1 MASKK
6 QGPKKRVKPRV
17 SLSIPPEVH
26 QRILELQRILPGASF
41 SGIVGELLKISLPAM
56 EAMTDAMTEARLP
69 DGSVDEQRARDRLAR
84 WAGAQLLGLS
94 DTYGSTAS
102 EEGSKTAA

>member
-1 MASKK
+1 MACKK

-17 SLSIPPEVH
+17 SVSIPPEVY
-26 QRILELQRILPGASF
+26 QRIVELQRILPGASF
-41 SGIVGELLKISLPAM
+41 SGIVGELLTISLPAM

-94 DTYGSTAS
+94 DTFDPEVGQ
-102 EEGSKTAA
+102 EDVKTSA